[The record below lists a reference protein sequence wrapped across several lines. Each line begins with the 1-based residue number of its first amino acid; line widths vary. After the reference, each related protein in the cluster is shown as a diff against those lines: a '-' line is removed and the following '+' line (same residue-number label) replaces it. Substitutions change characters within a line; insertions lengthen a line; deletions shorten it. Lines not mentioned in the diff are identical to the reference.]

1 MYSETIFKSVSQ
13 KEQVKK
19 MTVEEIKNGESKN
32 IEFKIQE
39 INFFKHFAR
48 LPSSLNYMRVV
59 ALSLVDSISD
69 TGKVRTTLTPSY
81 MARDMVYHLLI
92 LF

>member
-32 IEFKIQE
+32 IEFKIQLPDDSKKYMKT
-39 INFFKHFAR
+39 IVAFADR
-48 LPSSLNYMRVV
+48 KSVV
-59 ALSLVDSISD
+59 
-69 TGKVRTTLTPSY
+69 
-81 MARDMVYHLLI
+81 
-92 LF
+92 